1 MNETKKSTKP
11 AKASGKAYEGFTAD
25 EIAAMRDRARE
36 LKGTARQA
44 ASRAAKAADDEN
56 EVLAKIAEMQE
67 PDRDIAQRI
76 HAIVKSIA
84 PDIAP
89 KTWYG
94 MPAYYQDGNMIC
106 FFKSRYKFK
115 VRYATLGFGDKAHLD
130 EGSMWPSEYALVKLT
145 AADEAKIEALVK
157 RAVS

>member
-1 MNETKKSTKP
+1 MTQAQKTEKSASARG
-11 AKASGKAYEGFTAD
+11 AKYEGFTP
-25 EIAAMRDRARE
+25 EEVAAMKERARE

-67 PDRDIAQRI
+67 PDRDMAARI
-76 HAIVKSIA
+76 HAIVKSAA
-84 PDIAP
+84 PGIAP

-106 FFKSRYKFK
+106 FFKTRHKFK
-115 VRYATLGFGDKAHLD
+115 ARYATLGFGDKAHLD
-130 EGSMWPSEYALVKLT
+130 DGSMWPAEYALMKLT
-145 AADEAKIEALVK
+145 AADEAKIKALVK
-157 RAVS
+157 KAVS